1 MGTEALQIT
10 EPVLAPQSWAF
21 DWGDPVLPKL
31 SLGHKDNTPTPSP
44 SALPGLTQREEGRSR
59 EVWTQTLQAVDRF
72 STTDKVSV
80 EGPGIGVLVINA
92 RLRWG

>member
-10 EPVLAPQSWAF
+10 EPVLAPRSWAS

-31 SLGHKDNTPTPSP
+31 SLGHRDSTPTPTPST
-44 SALPGLTQREEGRSR
+44 LPGLMQREEGRPR
-59 EVWTQTLQAVDRF
+59 EVWTRMLQAVDRF

-80 EGPGIGVLVINA
+80 EGPGMGVLVRNA